1 MANYLFFTFRH
12 VFRILCFVFPFV
24 SKVYH
29 NKPIKNQNLPIIQ
42 NMYKI
47 MFMLILCLLFSRFN
61 NFGFQNDTYLM
72 VELVRPNE
80 PDPNQKDL
88 TRII

>member
-1 MANYLFFTFRH
+1 
-12 VFRILCFVFPFV
+12 
-24 SKVYH
+24 
-29 NKPIKNQNLPIIQ
+29 
-42 NMYKI
+42 MYKI

-61 NFGFQNDTYLM
+61 NFGFQNDTYISHVQ